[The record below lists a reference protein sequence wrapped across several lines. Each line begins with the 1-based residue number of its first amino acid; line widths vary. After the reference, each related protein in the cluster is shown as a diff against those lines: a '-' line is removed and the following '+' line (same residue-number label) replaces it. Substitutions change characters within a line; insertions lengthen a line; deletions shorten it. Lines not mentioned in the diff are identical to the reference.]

1 MKIRHESEITIAE
14 VWCFGVKLSVTT
26 LNTAGEVTVK
36 LS

>member
-1 MKIRHESEITIAE
+1 MKIRYESEVTIAE

-26 LNTAGEVTVK
+26 LTAAGEVAVQ